1 MTQIYDRG
9 YKKLFSNK
17 GFFQQLLESFVP
29 FTWVKELD
37 FDHCELLDKTFISK
51 EYEKRESDVIYKVQ
65 LRGKTAYITIL
76 IEFQSNPDRFM
87 TLRVLHYIVSFY
99 MRLRDSEEKFEKL
112 PPVFPIVVYSGK
124 EPWTA
129 PINLAELIENN
140 ELLGEF
146 ALNFNYFKIAENE
159 ISVDRLLEIGNVVS
173 TLFLGEVYYD
183 RALLIQE
190 LSKLLK
196 QENHLMVSMLFNY
209 FEQLFR
215 HKKMEEV
222 DWNALDQVRSQ
233 EEINMFLENMQI
245 CDEIAYQKGKKEGQL
260 EGERKGLLE
269 GKQEGKHEGKLE
281 TAKAMF
287 NKGLDVDFIAE
298 VTGLSVEEIEQLKR
312 FEPL

>member
-1 MTQIYDRG
+1 MTQVYDRG

-29 FTWVKELD
+29 FTWVRELD

-65 LRGKTAYITIL
+65 LRGKTAYIVIL
-76 IEFQSNPDRFM
+76 IEFQSSVDRFM
-87 TLRVLHYIVSFY
+87 ALRILHYIVSFY

-129 PINLAELIENN
+129 PINLEELIENN
-140 ELLGEF
+140 ELLNEF

-159 ISVDRLLEIGNVVS
+159 ISIEKLLEIGNVVS
-173 TLFLGEVYYD
+173 TLFLGEVHYN
-183 RALLIQE
+183 RTLLIQE

-196 QENHLMVSMLFNY
+196 QENPLMVSMLFNY

-222 DWNALDQVRSQ
+222 DWNTLDQIRSQ

-269 GKQEGKHEGKLE
+269 GERAGKLK
-281 TAKAMF
+281 TAKVMF
-287 NKGLDVDFIAE
+287 NKGLDVNFIAE
-298 VTGLSVEEIEQLKR
+298 VTGLSIEEIEQLKR

>member
-1 MTQIYDRG
+1 MTQVYDRG

-65 LRGKTAYITIL
+65 LRGKTAYIVIL
-76 IEFQSNPDRFM
+76 IEFQSSPDRFM
-87 TLRVLHYIVSFY
+87 ALRVLHYIVSFY
-99 MRLRDSEEKFEKL
+99 MRLKDSEEKFEKL

-124 EPWTA
+124 ELWTA

-159 ISVDRLLEIGNVVS
+159 ISIAKLLEIGNVVS
-173 TLFLGEVYYD
+173 TLFLGEVHYN

-222 DWNALDQVRSQ
+222 DWNSLDQIRSQ
-233 EEINMFLENMQI
+233 EEINMFLENMQV
-245 CDEIAYQKGKKEGQL
+245 CDEIAYQKGKKEGL
-260 EGERKGLLE
+260 LEGKREGLFEGERK
-269 GKQEGKHEGKLE
+269 GKLE

-287 NKGLDVDFIAE
+287 NKGLDVEFIAE
-298 VTGLSVEEIEQLKR
+298 VTGLSVEEIEQLKH
-312 FEPL
+312 